1 MKGSYQGINYL
12 KNEKLRIKRL
22 EQWYLFLRLSPSY
35 ELADQYRK
43 LGYLTAE
50 QKDRLPWSFERVL
63 ETYENWGDVWASNF
77 SEWLELNPYI
87 EKDKK
92 KNRHTVAKVGDVDYY
107 IAHDDRY
114 KKFLHKELDDFID
127 GHWKEVGHP
136 IGVLM
141 MIPTESDKKYVMSEV
156 SKYLDD
162 HKKKIREGD
171 LPPQQIIPIDRF
183 KVLNTRIR
191 ENVFNLLQRIIHAKA
206 LNPSL
211 TNWQIGVELGLC
223 PEHTEKIMKAENLR
237 AELKQKGN
245 KLSSL
250 DREND
255 RKLIVST
262 VVGRHMR
269 NAFLLAENA
278 AHGDFPSFFNEWAMQ
293 FKEIKT
299 NFDYDAIKNGLT
311 KIR

>member
-1 MKGSYQGINYL
+1 
-12 KNEKLRIKRL
+12 
-22 EQWYLFLRLSPSY
+22 
-35 ELADQYRK
+35 
-43 LGYLTAE
+43 
-50 QKDRLPWSFERVL
+50 
-63 ETYENWGDVWASNF
+63 
-77 SEWLELNPYI
+77 
-87 EKDKK
+87 
-92 KNRHTVAKVGDVDYY
+92 
-107 IAHDDRY
+107 
-114 KKFLHKELDDFID
+114 
-127 GHWKEVGHP
+127 VGHP

-162 HKKKIREGD
+162 HKKKIKEGD